1 MDDAKIVDMYWDRN
15 EDAIVCTQQKY
26 GAYLLKIARNI
37 RSDTQDSEECVNDT
51 YLAAW
56 NSMPVNR
63 PRILSTYLG
72 KIVRQLSIDVFRKK
86 TSQKRGG
93 TEYALSYDELNEDV
107 SSGPNPLQELEAKQ
121 LAEAI
126 SAFLRELD
134 QTKRNVFIGRY
145 YFFDSVREIA
155 GYCGISESNAKTM
168 LFRLRKQL
176 REYLI
181 KEGYGI

>member
-37 RSDTQDSEECVNDT
+37 LFDTQDSEECVNDT

-72 KIVRQLSIDVFRKK
+72 KIVRQLSVDVFRKK
-86 TSQKRGG
+86 TSQNQVCRK
-93 TEYALSYDELNEDV
+93 YLQ
-107 SSGPNPLQELEAKQ
+107 GPHQFQADL
-121 LAEAI
+121 
-126 SAFLRELD
+126 
-134 QTKRNVFIGRY
+134 
-145 YFFDSVREIA
+145 
-155 GYCGISESNAKTM
+155 
-168 LFRLRKQL
+168 
-176 REYLI
+176 
-181 KEGYGI
+181 

>member
-1 MDDAKIVDMYWDRN
+1 MYDAKIVDMYWDRN

-37 RSDTQDSEECVNDT
+37 LSDTQDSEECVNDT

-107 SSGPNPLQELEAKQ
+107 SSGPDPLQELEAKQ

-126 SAFLRELD
+126 SAFLRGLD
-134 QTKRNVFIGRY
+134 QAERDVFIGRY
-145 YFFDSVREIA
+145 YFFDSVKTVA
-155 GYCGISESNAKTM
+155 GYCGISEAKAKSI
-168 LFRLRKQL
+168 LYRARLKL
-176 REYLI
+176 REHLE
-181 KEGYGI
+181 KEGFIL

>member
-26 GAYLLKIARNI
+26 GAYLFKIARNI
-37 RSDTQDSEECVNDT
+37 LSDTQDSEECVNDT

-93 TEYALSYDELNEDV
+93 TEYVLSYDELNEDV
-107 SSGPNPLQELEAKQ
+107 SSGPDPLQELEAKQ
-121 LAEAI
+121 LAESI
-126 SAFLRELD
+126 SAFLRGLD
-134 QTKRNVFIGRY
+134 QAERDVFIGRY

-155 GYCGISESNAKTM
+155 GYCGISESNAKTL

-181 KEGYGI
+181 KEGYEL